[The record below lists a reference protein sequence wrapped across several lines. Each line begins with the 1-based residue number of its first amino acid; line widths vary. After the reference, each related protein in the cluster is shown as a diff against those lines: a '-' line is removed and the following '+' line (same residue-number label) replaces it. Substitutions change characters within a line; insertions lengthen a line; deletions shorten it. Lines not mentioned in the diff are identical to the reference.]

1 MCKKSP
7 SVAYFEKKR
16 SITKKSEFFDWLD
29 DSPLSTR
36 DYAFICDVVDGLTN
50 TELADKFHKSES
62 RIARWKRDVCERL
75 HEYDIATLKR

>member
-7 SVAYFEKKR
+7 SVAYFDKKR
-16 SITKKSEFFDWLD
+16 RTTKKSEFYDWLD
-29 DSPLSTR
+29 DSPLSAK
-36 DYAFICDVVDGLTN
+36 DYALISDVVEGLSIK
-50 TELADKFHKSES
+50 ELADKFHKSES